1 MMSTSLENGEKMNL
15 AERSVNFVVAAL
27 KSYGPSRLKKYFW
40 DKEFS
45 STKWDFIDN
54 TAGDCIY
61 ESLKKY
67 ARNGSI
73 LDLGCGPGNTAN
85 EVAFNSY
92 QNYVGVDISEA
103 ALEKG
108 RKRTLE
114 SGRSAKNTFVQGDF
128 VNYEPIQKF
137 DVILFRES
145 MYHIPMGKIKATL
158 DRLSNYLKEDGVFV
172 VRMFAGDDWEGGK
185 RNKPRPLAMIKI
197 LETEFDVVEK
207 RVYERRSDP
216 HVLVLRPAHV
226 RRQVL

>member
-1 MMSTSLENGEKMNL
+1 MNL

-45 STKWDFIDN
+45 GTKWDFIDD
-54 TAGDCIY
+54 TAGDCVY
-61 ESLKKY
+61 ESLEKY

-85 EVAFNSY
+85 EIAFNSY

-114 SGRSAKNTFVQGDF
+114 SGRSAKNTFVQADF
-128 VNYEPIQKF
+128 INYEPIQKF

-145 MYHIPMGKIKATL
+145 MYHVPMGKIEATL
-158 DRLSNYLKEDGVFV
+158 DRLSNYLKQDGVFV
-172 VRMFAGDDWEGGK
+172 VRMFTGDDWEGGK

-197 LETEFDVVEK
+197 LETEFAVVEK
-207 RVYERRSDP
+207 RVYERRGDP
-216 HVLVLRPAHV
+216 QVLVLRPAPAKK
-226 RRQVL
+226 

>member
-1 MMSTSLENGEKMNL
+1 MNL

-45 STKWDFIDN
+45 GTKWDFIDD
-54 TAGDCIY
+54 TAGDCVY
-61 ESLKKY
+61 ESLEKY

-85 EVAFNSY
+85 EIAFNSY

-114 SGRSAKNTFVQGDF
+114 SGRSAKNTFVQADF
-128 VNYEPIQKF
+128 INYEPIQKF
-137 DVILFRES
+137 DIILFRES
-145 MYHIPMGKIKATL
+145 MYHVPMGKIEATL
-158 DRLSNYLKEDGVFV
+158 DRLSNYLKQDGVFV
-172 VRMFAGDDWEGGK
+172 VRMFTGDDWEGGK

-197 LETEFDVVEK
+197 LETEFAVVEK
-207 RVYERRSDP
+207 RVYERRGDP
-216 HVLVLRPAHV
+216 QVLVLRPAPAKK
-226 RRQVL
+226 